1 MKKGFTKATVIMGLF
16 FAAGLLTNC
25 DTKKPAKKGAVIA
38 SNTVVNEKE
47 IVKEV
52 VYRKPVVFI
61 TGIDHGKQKFY
72 KSARNYFLEK
82 EFEVVESGAM
92 TRRGVLGEGKTIF
105 SEEGMCRVALAQTI
119 TFEISSFDFLFFS
132 YFFPSLH
139 LFLPFLIFVFTHIN
153 RQGNLVGGRG
163 EGVRR

>member
-52 VYRKPVVFI
+52 VSANLLYLLQGLIMESRNLQEC
-61 TGIDHGKQKFY
+61 QK
-72 KSARNYFLEK
+72 L
-82 EFEVVESGAM
+82 
-92 TRRGVLGEGKTIF
+92 F
-105 SEEGMCRVALAQTI
+105 S
-119 TFEISSFDFLFFS
+119 
-132 YFFPSLH
+132 
-139 LFLPFLIFVFTHIN
+139 
-153 RQGNLVGGRG
+153 
-163 EGVRR
+163 